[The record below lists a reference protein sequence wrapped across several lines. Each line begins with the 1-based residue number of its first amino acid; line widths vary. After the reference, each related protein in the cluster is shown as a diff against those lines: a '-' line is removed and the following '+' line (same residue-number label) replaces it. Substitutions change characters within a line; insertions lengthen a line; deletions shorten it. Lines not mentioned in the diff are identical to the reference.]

1 MDTSVYTNI
10 YFYYFDGNIGYMAVT
25 RKRPTT
31 TELTGVTSAI
41 CILVSENHK
50 SWNAPRR
57 KGFRDQPSWCRSD
70 FW

>member
-50 SWNAPRR
+50 S
-57 KGFRDQPSWCRSD
+57 
-70 FW
+70 